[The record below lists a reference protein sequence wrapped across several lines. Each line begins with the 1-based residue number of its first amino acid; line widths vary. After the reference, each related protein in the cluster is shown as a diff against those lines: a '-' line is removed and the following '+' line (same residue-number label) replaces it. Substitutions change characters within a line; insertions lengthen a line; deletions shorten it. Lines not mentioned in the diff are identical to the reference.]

1 MEQRIILITGA
12 SSGFGK
18 STAAY
23 LAAQG
28 HVVHGTSRKE
38 HTLEHVTMLIM
49 DVTNRQSV
57 ATAVQQVIDKHG
69 RIDVLINNAGMGIG
83 GAVELATSEEI
94 DMQMGTNF
102 GGVVNVCSAVL
113 PFMRAQ
119 RRGLIINLSSIGEIG
134 RAHV

>member
-1 MEQRIILITGA
+1 MEQKIILITGA

-28 HVVHGTSRKE
+28 HVVYGTSRKE

-57 ATAVQQVIDKHG
+57 ATAVQQVID
-69 RIDVLINNAGMGIG
+69 IL
-83 GAVELATSEEI
+83 
-94 DMQMGTNF
+94 
-102 GGVVNVCSAVL
+102 
-113 PFMRAQ
+113 
-119 RRGLIINLSSIGEIG
+119 
-134 RAHV
+134 